1 MIYLSLGSNI
11 GNRKLHLDKAI
22 DKLQKIAK
30 IKQLSSVYETAP
42 LGFESDDLF
51 YNSCVSIE
59 CALSPIE
66 LLAEINRIETASGR
80 VRLNDGKYHS
90 RNLDIDIL
98 FYHNQVIQEEN
109 LTIPHPRLTERKFV
123 LIPLF
128 EIAADL
134 IHPKLNESIAEIL
147 SKCKDNSGLE
157 KI

>member
-11 GNRKLHLDKAI
+11 GDRKLHLETAI
-22 DKLQKIAK
+22 EAIQKFAE
-30 IKQLSSVYETAP
+30 IKQLSSLYETVP
-42 LGFESDDLF
+42 LGFESDELF
-51 YNSCVSIE
+51 YNSCIGIE

-66 LLAEINRIETASGR
+66 LLAEINKIELASGR
-80 VRLNDGKYHS
+80 VRFNDGKYHS

-109 LTIPHPRLTERKFV
+109 LTVPHPRIIERKFV

-128 EIAADL
+128 EIAPDL
-134 IHPKLNESIAEIL
+134 IHPKSNDSIAEIL
-147 SKCKDNSGLE
+147 SKCKDNSELE